1 MLKDISLNL
10 INSINKIDNKEIET
24 YLGNRG
30 YTILKNGL
38 NLQLINNIKKNLL
51 IKPFSLNTYN
61 DVVSYPIFLESN
73 NKLYVPRFW
82 GIYYFGIPK
91 EIKIGYGDNLNLIFK
106 GKLRKDPID
115 QEMIVEKY
123 LNQINFNKDLSNEDN
138 DKLNKGNSCGL
149 IELKTG
155 GGKTVIGLKILS
167 IINKKTIIFVHKT
180 FLKDQWI
187 ERINEFLP
195 DAKIGT
201 IQGQIIDIENK
212 DIVIA
217 MIQSISMKEYPESI
231 FKDFGFSLYDECF
244 PSSTLIHTNKGK
256 KKIGMLYEIWEKYGV
271 NNDIEILSFNTIT
284 KKFEYK
290 PLTYAWQKQSKDLIK
305 FKLSKQIIECTIN
318 HKILTNK
325 GYIEADKLNI
335 GDIILCKYD
344 VQHKD
349 NLICPCLN
357 DDQLQILYGSYL
369 GDGCIQKTVKDRYR
383 LRIIHCNEQKL
394 YCEWKAS
401 MFGITELEYIEK
413 NGYSQKEAYRFSSKC
428 FDMDNSLANNKKE
441 IPDWLINKIDER
453 AIAIWFMDDGSL
465 SKYTLKDGS
474 VSCYATLHSN
484 NFDYDNH
491 IKLLNLF
498 KKYNIECIISKSRQY
513 NYLRFDNKNTK
524 ALLNLIRNYIH
535 SNFEYK
541 IDFISNNQYNWNNE
555 FLKYGSLKITKKEYI
570 KKLRNINVYDI
581 EVKDNHN
588 FIIATG
594 TKDTNYIDGPIVSN
608 CHHLSSEVFSNC
620 LKKCNTI
627 YSLGLSATMERKD
640 GLTHVFKMYLGNICD
655 IKFDLK
661 KDNDN
666 VLVKVINYNVK
677 DDEDFITTEL
687 DYKGNPKYSTM
698 ISKLSKYDYRND
710 FIVYVIHN
718 EFNLNK
724 NQQMMILCHNRNML
738 AYIFNKLNLA
748 GKLSVGYYVGGMKKE
763 DLKISEG
770 KQVIL
775 ATYQMAAE
783 ALDIKSL
790 TSLILATPKTD
801 IVQAVGRILRE
812 KHAQPLVID
821 IVDIHNCFQNQF
833 IKRKAFYNKQNYKII
848 KTTNELYMKSNNSN
862 DIWIELKKKGKKT
875 ELREFINND
884 KNNKQI
890 CLI

>member
-10 INSINKIDNKEIET
+10 INSINKIDNKQIET
-24 YLGNRG
+24 YLGYRG

-38 NLQLINNIKKNLL
+38 SLQLINNIKKNLL

-73 NKLYVPRFW
+73 KKLYVPRFW

-123 LNQINFNKDLSNEDN
+123 LNKINFNKDLSNKDN

-217 MIQSISMKEYPESI
+217 MIQSISMKEYPDSI
-231 FKDFGFSLYDECF
+231 FKDFGFSLYDE
-244 PSSTLIHTNKGK
+244 
-256 KKIGMLYEIWEKYGV
+256 V
-271 NNDIEILSFNTIT
+271 
-284 KKFEYK
+284 
-290 PLTYAWQKQSKDLIK
+290 
-305 FKLSKQIIECTIN
+305 
-318 HKILTNK
+318 
-325 GYIEADKLNI
+325 
-335 GDIILCKYD
+335 
-344 VQHKD
+344 
-349 NLICPCLN
+349 
-357 DDQLQILYGSYL
+357 
-369 GDGCIQKTVKDRYR
+369 
-383 LRIIHCNEQKL
+383 
-394 YCEWKAS
+394 
-401 MFGITELEYIEK
+401 
-413 NGYSQKEAYRFSSKC
+413 
-428 FDMDNSLANNKKE
+428 
-441 IPDWLINKIDER
+441 
-453 AIAIWFMDDGSL
+453 
-465 SKYTLKDGS
+465 
-474 VSCYATLHSN
+474 
-484 NFDYDNH
+484 
-491 IKLLNLF
+491 
-498 KKYNIECIISKSRQY
+498 
-513 NYLRFDNKNTK
+513 
-524 ALLNLIRNYIH
+524 
-535 SNFEYK
+535 
-541 IDFISNNQYNWNNE
+541 
-555 FLKYGSLKITKKEYI
+555 
-570 KKLRNINVYDI
+570 
-581 EVKDNHN
+581 
-588 FIIATG
+588 
-594 TKDTNYIDGPIVSN
+594 
-608 CHHLSSEVFSNC
+608 HHLSSEVFSNC

-738 AYIFNKLNLA
+738 AYIFNKLNYA

-812 KHAQPLVID
+812 KHAEPLVID

-848 KTTNELYMKSNNSN
+848 KTTNELYMKTNNYN
-862 DIWIELKKKGKKT
+862 DIWIELKKKNKKS

-884 KNNKQI
+884 ENNKQI